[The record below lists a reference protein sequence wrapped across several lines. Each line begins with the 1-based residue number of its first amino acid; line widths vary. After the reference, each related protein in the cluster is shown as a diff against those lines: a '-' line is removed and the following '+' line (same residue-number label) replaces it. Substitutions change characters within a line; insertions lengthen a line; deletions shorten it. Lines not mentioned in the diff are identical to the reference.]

1 MFKNVKTKLEN
12 MKATKVRST
21 KSKKSMKKCDYQMR
35 ENLRYVLCY
44 PMKEKIHFNTFVI
57 KKKASFFIVKKRGSF
72 LGMRIAKL

>member
-1 MFKNVKTKLEN
+1 
-12 MKATKVRST
+12 
-21 KSKKSMKKCDYQMR
+21 MR

-57 KKKASFFIVKKRGSF
+57 KKKVSFFIVKKIGSF